1 MTVESAVFVDGGL
14 VGWNVKWSLVPVFDG
29 FYEAGCE
36 SYQGAMDA
44 STPQSLVQSPVAKPT
59 QVAPS
64 HVLYLVPA
72 IC

>member
-1 MTVESAVFVDGGL
+1 MEDS
-14 VGWNVKWSLVPVFDG
+14 
-29 FYEAGCE
+29 GCE
-36 SYQGAMDA
+36 LYQGVMDA